1 MVQGLF
7 SGLRGPSSSWPDPSK
22 GMCGSGFGGKVQ
34 PPLCPVYRYV
44 THQYRDVSLHEKNQS
59 SHLTVVNQ

>member
-7 SGLRGPSSSWPDPSK
+7 SGLRRPSSSWPDPSK
-22 GMCGSGFGGKVQ
+22 GICGSSFGGKV
-34 PPLCPVYRYV
+34 YRCI
-44 THQYRDVSLHEKNQS
+44 THQYRDMSLHEKNQS